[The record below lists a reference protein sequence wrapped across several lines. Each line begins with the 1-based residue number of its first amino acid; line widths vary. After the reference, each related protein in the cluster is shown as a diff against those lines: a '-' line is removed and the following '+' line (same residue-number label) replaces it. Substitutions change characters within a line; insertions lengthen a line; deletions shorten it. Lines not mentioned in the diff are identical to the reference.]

1 MAKRLI
7 STIRTAVIAT
17 AIIGSGTCA
26 AWAGDVRHP
35 YIPQTAWGTWAV
47 KPDLCGSN
55 DPSNLYIKEGGAVGP
70 ESACAV
76 EYVVETAG
84 AKGPIYSAHMWCTDK
99 DDPSKKSSK
108 TFLSIP
114 HGDDSM
120 SVGTDFND
128 LKTYVRCP
136 ATR

>member
-1 MAKRLI
+1 MSNGLI
-7 STIRTAVIAT
+7 SMIRAAVIA
-17 AIIGSGTCA
+17 AGIVGWGASA
-26 AWAGDVRHP
+26 ATAGDVRHST
-35 YIPQTAWGTWAV
+35 IPQSAWGTWAA

-84 AKGPIYSAHMWCTDK
+84 PKGPIYSAHMWCTDK

-114 HGDDSM
+114 HGDDTM
-120 SVGTDFND
+120 SVGTNFTD
-128 LKTYVRCP
+128 LKTYVRCA